1 MTDTDWGDEGGQAR
15 PKKKRI
21 PTWAWWTCG
30 GGCLLVTLVSASVAV
45 FAVRLYREGRD
56 PERQWPRLGEVL
68 AFEERPAGIE
78 LKFGASVGASQFH
91 LFDREKNLRAT
102 LVEYPSTA
110 AADYKRIMDP
120 DFSLPMGF
128 GAPVDP
134 ERGTLVI
141 QGREV
146 PSLRFTRIK
155 PEPEG
160 QGFGP
165 GVRLD
170 LTGKRAKPRTL
181 ELRRPGPGRIE
192 DAEVEAFLLP
202 FEVWKE

>member
-15 PKKKRI
+15 SKKKRI
-21 PTWAWWTCG
+21 PAWAWWTCG
-30 GGCLLVTLVSASVAV
+30 GGCLLVTLVVASLTV
-45 FAVRLYREGRD
+45 FAVRLFREGTD
-56 PERQWPRLGEVL
+56 PERQWPRLREVL

-78 LKFGASVGASQFH
+78 LEFGASIGASQFH
-91 LFDREKNLRAT
+91 LVDPEKDLRAT

-120 DFSLPMGF
+120 DFSLPLGMG
-128 GAPVDP
+128 ALVDP
-134 ERGTLVI
+134 VRATLVI

-146 PSLRFTRIK
+146 PSLRFSRIK

-160 QGFGP
+160 KGFGP

-170 LTGKRAKPRTL
+170 LTGERKKPRTL
-181 ELRRPGPGRIE
+181 ELRRHGSGRID
-192 DAEVEAFLLP
+192 DARP
-202 FEVWKE
+202 